1 MCTTSR
7 FNGIQRTKT
16 AFIHNFAEEVLP
28 ISSAWYAYFSQ
39 QNKELKTIE
48 MMVMKQNHKTV
59 HLYASKK
66 SAAFNWSRNAFS
78 QQNKWQLK
86 FITCISGEGA
96 ETTNFK

>member
-28 ISSAWYAYFSQ
+28 ISSVWYAYFSQ

-48 MMVMKQNHKTV
+48 MMMKQKP
-59 HLYASKK
+59 
-66 SAAFNWSRNAFS
+66 
-78 QQNKWQLK
+78 QNSTSLRVQEECN
-86 FITCISGEGA
+86 I
-96 ETTNFK
+96 

>member
-1 MCTTSR
+1 MSR
-7 FNGIQRTKT
+7 YNGIQRTKT

-28 ISSAWYAYFSQ
+28 ISSVWYAYFSQ

-48 MMVMKQNHKTV
+48 TMMKQNHKTV
-59 HLYASKK
+59 YLYASKK

-96 ETTNFK
+96 ETPNFK